1 MPYKEREIEKMYY
14 SIGEVSK
21 LLDVAPS
28 LLRFWETEF
37 DVIKPKKNKKGNRMF
52 TQQDIKNLQTIY
64 HLVKGRGFTL
74 QGAKEYLKTDRKKI
88 DTNLEMIDALKK
100 IKHFLIDIKDK
111 I

>member
-1 MPYKEREIEKMYY
+1 MPYKDREIEKMYY

-21 LLDVAPS
+21 LLDVSPS

-52 TQQDIKNLQTIY
+52 TRQDIKNLQTIY
-64 HLVKGRGFTL
+64 HLVKERGFTL
-74 QGAKEYLKTDRKKI
+74 QGAKDYLKTNRKKI
-88 DTNLEMIDALKK
+88 DNNLEMIDALKK